1 MASRL
6 VVAFSRRGRASSGA
20 IMAQTL
26 RAFSAQVRAHCKAKV
41 PLSGISGTLIPPR
54 VIVHNESRTGLH
66 AEGIRIYLH
75 SSFVL

>member
-26 RAFSAQVRAHCKAKV
+26 RAFSAQVRAHRKAKV
-41 PLSGISGTLIPPR
+41 ALTGMSGTPIHPA
-54 VIVHNESRTGLH
+54 VIAHTYWIWGLLQ
-66 AEGIRIYLH
+66 AEDI
-75 SSFVL
+75 